1 MPDRLL
7 DSPSPFLPV
16 PLARGQICPLCR
28 EAIGERDET
37 VLVPDFLADEA
48 DPLWPYSN
56 ALYHRACFL
65 LWDRRK
71 ELIARFNALARAR
84 SRDPAWSWRLT
95 AEGALQRVEAV
106 DAARR
111 APLVH

>member
-1 MPDRLL
+1 MSDRPL
-7 DSPSPFLPV
+7 DSAYPFLPV
-16 PLARGQICPLCR
+16 PLARGQVCPLCR
-28 EAIGERDET
+28 EAIGEGDET
-37 VLVPDFLADEA
+37 VLVPDFLADEG

-95 AEGALQRVEAV
+95 ADGTLQRVAQE
-106 DAARR
+106 DPTLR
-111 APLVH
+111 APLLH